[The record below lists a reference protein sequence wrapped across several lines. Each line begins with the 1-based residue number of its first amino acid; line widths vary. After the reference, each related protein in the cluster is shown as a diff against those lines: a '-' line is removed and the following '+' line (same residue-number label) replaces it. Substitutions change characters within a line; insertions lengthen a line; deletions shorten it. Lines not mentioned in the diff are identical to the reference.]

1 MYLTSGLCGAAQPCF
16 AGGLARMAPF
26 RTEKSEIRD
35 AARARR
41 AAAAETDPAAGAEL
55 ADTLLA
61 DVPVSAD
68 AVVAGYFP
76 IGDEIDVRPVLDR
89 LRAAGHRVTL
99 PRVVGA
105 DLPLSFAAWSGSDA
119 ELTDGPYG
127 TRQPA
132 GDLEEVLPGIL
143 ILPLL
148 AFDRHGVR
156 LGYGG
161 GYYDRTL
168 ARLRDAGPVV
178 AIGAAYS
185 AQEVTALPNDEH
197 DQRLDW
203 VVTEREAI
211 RIGKET

>member
-1 MYLTSGLCGAAQPCF
+1 
-16 AGGLARMAPF
+16 
-26 RTEKSEIRD
+26 
-35 AARARR
+35 
-41 AAAAETDPAAGAEL
+41 
-55 ADTLLA
+55 
-61 DVPVSAD
+61 
-68 AVVAGYFP
+68 
-76 IGDEIDVRPVLDR
+76 
-89 LRAAGHRVTL
+89 
-99 PRVVGA
+99 
-105 DLPLSFAAWSGSDA
+105 
-119 ELTDGPYG
+119 
-127 TRQPA
+127 
-132 GDLEEVLPGIL
+132 
-143 ILPLL
+143 LL